1 MDNRK
6 KIGLALSGG
15 GIKGV
20 AHIGVFKAL
29 EELGIKPDI
38 VSGVS
43 AGAIIGALYASGLK
57 WEEIKQFVDRTK
69 FGKAF
74 LPSFTTKGL
83 LKQDYLKSRLRRNLP
98 CSSFE
103 ELEIPFKVACTNLN
117 SGAIDVFKEGP
128 LIPAVA
134 ASSSIPVLFSPE
146 LINDQLY
153 SDGGIL
159 MNLPASI
166 IRKDCDILIGINL
179 IPKVEL
185 DMKQFSGMLS
195 SLSIAARTFYLNIQ
209 NNSQPDLKECD
220 IIIEPDHIFDHHI
233 FSFNKIEEIF
243 KSGYDKTM
251 ELKDSILEQI
261 NIATPI
267 D

>member
-1 MDNRK
+1 MERRK

-38 VSGVS
+38 ISGVS
-43 AGAIIGALYASGLK
+43 AGAIIGVLHASGMK
-57 WEEIKQFVDRTK
+57 WEAVKEFVDKTK

-74 LPSFTTKGL
+74 FPGFSSKGL
-83 LKQDYLKSRLRRNLP
+83 LKHDFLKSRLKHSLP
-98 CSSFE
+98 CSDFS
-103 ELEIPFKVACTNLN
+103 ELETPLKIAATNLN
-117 SGAIDVFKEGP
+117 TGAIDVFDKGP
-128 LIPAVA
+128 IITSVA
-134 ASSSIPVLFSPE
+134 ASASIPVLYSPE
-146 LINDQLY
+146 LINNQLY

-166 IRKDCDILIGINL
+166 IREECDILIGVNL

-209 NNSQPDLKECD
+209 NNSEPDLKQCD
-220 IIIEPDHIFDHHI
+220 IIIEPDHIYDHHI
-233 FSFNKIEEIF
+233 FSFNKTDEIF
-243 KSGYDKTM
+243 ESGYNKTM
-251 ELKDSILEQI
+251 QLRQVIQEQLNMI
-261 NIATPI
+261 KT
-267 D
+267 

>member
-1 MDNRK
+1 MARRK

-43 AGAIIGALYASGLK
+43 AGAIIGVLYAAGMP
-57 WEEIKQFVDRTK
+57 WQEIKDFVDQTK

-74 LPSFTTKGL
+74 FPGFSAKGL
-83 LKQDYLKSRLRRNLP
+83 LKHDYLKARLKQSLP
-98 CSSFE
+98 CHEFE
-103 ELEIPFKVACTNLN
+103 KLETPLKIACTNLN
-117 SGAIDVFKEGP
+117 SGAIDVFDKGQ
-128 LIPAVA
+128 LIPAVS
-134 ASSSIPVLFSPE
+134 ASSSIPVLYSPE

-159 MNLPASI
+159 MNLPATI
-166 IRKDCDILIGINL
+166 IREHCDILIGINL

-209 NNSQPDLKECD
+209 NNSEPDLKVCD

-233 FSFNKIEEIF
+233 FSFNKTEEIF

-251 ELKDSILEQI
+251 EMKDSILEQL
-261 NIATPI
+261 
-267 D
+267 DMVVQ